1 MAIAYRLGDFGDT
14 VYECVIKNP
23 EEIQNFDLFSCVLK
37 NKTDEGHYTKG
48 IFHETTLIVK
58 SKENNCILVLSSLG
72 GPDTIKYMRVS
83 VLSPDNSKEDDG
95 TSLKT
100 QNAPLIAS
108 FILSY
113 SEIDASLWVDLTN
126 RKELEQLN

>member
-1 MAIAYRLGDFGDT
+1 M
-14 VYECVIKNP
+14 
-23 EEIQNFDLFSCVLK
+23 FSCVLK

-58 SKENNCILVLSSLG
+58 SKDNNCILVLSSLG